1 MIRNDLHHRLRGHL
15 GCRKIHSE
23 YGMAELTSQAYALNG
38 RFRPPPWMK
47 VQIRDISDPF
57 AILSTSKVGGVN
69 IIDLANIHSCS
80 FIETQDL
87 GEVDKSG
94 SFSILG
100 RLDNSDVRGCNLMFT
115 GLEE

>member
-1 MIRNDLHHRLRGHL
+1 
-15 GCRKIHSE
+15 
-23 YGMAELTSQAYALNG
+23 
-38 RFRPPPWMK
+38 MK

-57 AILSTSKVGGVN
+57 TILATGRVGGVN

-80 FIETQDL
+80 FIQTQDL
-87 GEVDKSG
+87 GELDKSG

-115 GLEE
+115 IPEGP